1 MMNFELSI
9 LGTGSAIPSF
19 GRFSSAQVLHTHN
32 KSFLIDCADGTQF
45 QLRKYGIKTN
55 RMNHW
60 FISHLHGDHCYGI
73 ISVLSTLGMLH
84 HTGDIH
90 IHAHPDLEP
99 ILKAQLDYF
108 CKDLSFQV
116 HFEPLNPLKSEVIYE
131 DRSLTVTT
139 IPLVHSM
146 PTCGFLFKEKMG
158 NPHLN
163 RELLDFYKVGI
174 EDMKNLRNGADFTT
188 QDGQIIPNSRF
199 ITPPTP
205 PKSYAYC
212 SDTAYSERIIPI
224 IQGADVLFH
233 EATFAESEA
242 FRTKETLH
250 STAKQAA
257 TIAQKAGVKQLIIGH
272 YSARYADLTPLHNEA
287 KSIFKNT
294 LLSFDGMQHQW

>member
-1 MMNFELSI
+1 MNFELSI

-287 KSIFKNT
+287 QSIFKNT
-294 LLSFDGMQHQW
+294 LLSFDGMQYQW

>member
-1 MMNFELSI
+1 MNFELSI

-45 QLRKYGIKTN
+45 QLRKYGVKTN

-287 KSIFKNT
+287 QSIFKNT
-294 LLSFDGMQHQW
+294 LLSFDGMLHQW

>member
-1 MMNFELSI
+1 MNFELSI

-116 HFEPLNPLKSEVIYE
+116 HFEPLNPLKREVIYE

-287 KSIFKNT
+287 QSIFKNT

>member
-1 MMNFELSI
+1 MNFELSI

-99 ILKAQLDYF
+99 ILKTQLDYF

-116 HFEPLNPLKSEVIYE
+116 HLEPLNPLKSEVIYE

-287 KSIFKNT
+287 QSIFKNT

>member
-1 MMNFELSI
+1 MNFELSI

-146 PTCGFLFKEKMG
+146 PTCGFLFKEKIG

-287 KSIFKNT
+287 QSIFKNT

>member
-1 MMNFELSI
+1 MNFELSI

-250 STAKQAA
+250 STAQQAA

-287 KSIFKNT
+287 QSIFKNT

>member
-1 MMNFELSI
+1 MNFELSI

-90 IHAHPDLEP
+90 IHAHPDLKP

-287 KSIFKNT
+287 QSIFKNT

>member
-1 MMNFELSI
+1 MNFELSI

-287 KSIFKNT
+287 QSIFKNT

>member
-1 MMNFELSI
+1 MNFELSI

-99 ILKAQLDYF
+99 ILKTQLDYF

-257 TIAQKAGVKQLIIGH
+257 TIAQKADVKQLIIGH

-287 KSIFKNT
+287 QSIFKNT

>member
-1 MMNFELSI
+1 
-9 LGTGSAIPSF
+9 
-19 GRFSSAQVLHTHN
+19 
-32 KSFLIDCADGTQF
+32 
-45 QLRKYGIKTN
+45 
-55 RMNHW
+55 MNHW

-131 DRSLTVTT
+131 DRSLTITT

-287 KSIFKNT
+287 QSIFKNT

>member
-1 MMNFELSI
+1 MNFELSI

-233 EATFAESEA
+233 ETTFAESEA

-287 KSIFKNT
+287 QSIFKNT

>member
-1 MMNFELSI
+1 MNFELSI

-108 CKDLSFQV
+108 CKELSFQV

-287 KSIFKNT
+287 QSIFKNT

>member
-1 MMNFELSI
+1 MNFELSI

-174 EDMKNLRNGADFTT
+174 EEMKNLRNGADFTT

-287 KSIFKNT
+287 QSIFKNT

>member
-1 MMNFELSI
+1 MNFELSI

-250 STAKQAA
+250 STAKQAGM
-257 TIAQKAGVKQLIIGH
+257 IAQKAGVKQLIIGH
-272 YSARYADLTPLHNEA
+272 YSARYATLNHLLDEA
-287 KSIFKNT
+287 QAVFPNT
-294 LLSFDGMQHQW
+294 LLSYDGMKHSW

>member
-1 MMNFELSI
+1 MTFELSI

-19 GRFSSAQVLHTHN
+19 GRFSSSQVLHTHN

-60 FISHLHGDHCYGI
+60 FISHLHGDHCFGI
-73 ISVLSTLGMLH
+73 ISVLSTMGMLH

-90 IHAHPDLEP
+90 IHAHPDLAP
-99 ILKAQLDYF
+99 ILKAQLNYF
-108 CKDLSFQV
+108 CKDLSFKV
-116 HFEPLNPLKSEVIYE
+116 HFEPINPLQNEIIYE
-131 DRSLTVTT
+131 DRSLTVST

-146 PTCGFLFKEKMG
+146 PTCGFLFQEKEG
-158 NPHLN
+158 LPHLN
-163 RELLDFYKVGI
+163 RELLDFYHVGI
-174 EDMKNLRNGADFTT
+174 EDMKKLRAGADFTT
-188 QDGQIIPNSRF
+188 ADGNIIPNCRF

-212 SDTAYSERIIPI
+212 SDTAYSERIIPLI
-224 IQGADVLFH
+224 HGVDVLFH

-257 TIAQKAGVKQLIIGH
+257 TIAQKAQVKQLIIGH
-272 YSARYADLTPLHNEA
+272 YSARYADVTPLQNEA
-287 KSIFKNT
+287 KEIFPET
-294 LLSFDGMQHQW
+294 LLSFDGMQHKW

>member
-1 MMNFELSI
+1 MNFELSI

-174 EDMKNLRNGADFTT
+174 EDMKNLRNGAYFTT

-287 KSIFKNT
+287 QSIFKNT

>member
-1 MMNFELSI
+1 MNFELSI

-199 ITPPTP
+199 TTPPTP

-287 KSIFKNT
+287 QSIFKNT

>member
-1 MMNFELSI
+1 MNFELSI

-73 ISVLSTLGMLH
+73 ISVISTLGMLH

-158 NPHLN
+158 IPHLN

-287 KSIFKNT
+287 QSIFKNT

>member
-1 MMNFELSI
+1 MNFELSI

-45 QLRKYGIKTN
+45 QLRKHGIKTN

-287 KSIFKNT
+287 QSIFKNT

>member
-1 MMNFELSI
+1 MNFELSI

-146 PTCGFLFKEKMG
+146 PTCGFLFKEKTG

-287 KSIFKNT
+287 QSIFKNT

>member
-1 MMNFELSI
+1 MNFELSI

-257 TIAQKAGVKQLIIGH
+257 TIAQKAGIKQLIIGH

-287 KSIFKNT
+287 QSIFKNT